1 MHPNIEI
8 LTIFEI
14 APLHKRVSDAK
25 VVLFICKSENLF
37 YKESR
42 QQRKFTFILRTQ
54 YLFSLNH
61 ILCNFSERFN

>member
-37 YKESR
+37 YS
-42 QQRKFTFILRTQ
+42 FILV
-54 YLFSLNH
+54 N
-61 ILCNFSERFN
+61 